1 MFLFTL
7 QLTDLR
13 ILNLEGNALSSI
25 PVEALSGLRS
35 LAELRLS
42 GNPLKVVGADAF
54 SELRSLTRLDLS
66 GCQLRVRK
74 LSFFAFS
81 ILEHVLSLTNCFFV
95 NAILIIAGPNL
106 CNPTVANQTY
116 VQQSNFANW
125 PLVLNFANWPSR
137 LRDCV
142 KCSLL
147 IDFFANTKWLRIR
160 S

>member
-1 MFLFTL
+1 MFLFL

-74 LSFFAFS
+74 LPFALLFNS
-81 ILEHVLSLTNCFFV
+81 GTCAKLTKLLFRKCNFDNCR
-95 NAILIIAGPNL
+95 
-106 CNPTVANQTY
+106 T
-116 VQQSNFANW
+116 
-125 PLVLNFANWPSR
+125 
-137 LRDCV
+137 
-142 KCSLL
+142 
-147 IDFFANTKWLRIR
+147 
-160 S
+160 

>member
-1 MFLFTL
+1 MFLFIL

-66 GCQLRVRK
+66 GCQLRVSKKCLWPFVVHIFNFVSHLCLNKLLFRK
-74 LSFFAFS
+74 CNFGKK
-81 ILEHVLSLTNCFFV
+81 
-95 NAILIIAGPNL
+95 IAGPNL
-106 CNPTVANQTY
+106 CLKLLPTKHT
-116 VQQSNFANW
+116 SNKAI
-125 PLVLNFANWPSR
+125 
-137 LRDCV
+137 
-142 KCSLL
+142 SLIGPQL
-147 IDFFANTKWLRIR
+147 
-160 S
+160 

>member
-74 LSFFAFS
+74 LPFALLCIFNS
-81 ILEHVLSLTNCFFV
+81 GICAKLNKLLFRKCNFDNCR
-95 NAILIIAGPNL
+95 
-106 CNPTVANQTY
+106 T
-116 VQQSNFANW
+116 
-125 PLVLNFANWPSR
+125 
-137 LRDCV
+137 
-142 KCSLL
+142 
-147 IDFFANTKWLRIR
+147 
-160 S
+160 